1 MWIWLSK
8 PQWWP
13 CSCDTTRAVSAH
25 PCRYA
30 RASCPGDWGLL
41 ELPSPP
47 HSQLNCFLSASSKG
61 TVLMLFLASL
71 NKDPKFLRSQGK
83 ELGLHSLSLILL
95 WYYSCRNYSV
105 FLLLNCYVP
114 SYFSS
119 YPWDEDISLSGE
131 IIPIC
136 RINQVLCNLQKKADL
151 LNMYY

>member
-1 MWIWLSK
+1 MFDQDLPK
-8 PQWWP
+8 CNNPQRDFLLVANVDLVVKAP
-13 CSCDTTRAVSAH
+13 VMAVSCDTTRAVSAY

-30 RASCPGDWGLL
+30 RASSPGDWGLL

-47 HSQLNCFLSASSKG
+47 HSQLNSFLSASSKG

-71 NKDPKFLRSQGK
+71 NKDPRFLRSQGK

-119 YPWDEDISLSGE
+119 CP
-131 IIPIC
+131 
-136 RINQVLCNLQKKADL
+136 
-151 LNMYY
+151 